1 MTRKVTYQQL
11 SKGKKMKFNYTI
23 KKAVRGEKGLI
34 DVPHSID
41 LTTETSAD
49 WAVEKGFVKFADMTL
64 APEIKIGC
72 RLTYQP
78 YMESK
83 SWTKKRNML
92 YVVCIDGKMV
102 KIGMTTTGLAQRW
115 SSYNNGTPAIRE
127 GKGSGSTTNYDVVQP
142 LIIAMEEG
150 RKVEWYCYPTPVKEY
165 KISAWGH
172 QDRITSKDVSWYESK
187 LLDIYKNEFGHKPHF
202 SQNG

>member
-1 MTRKVTYQQL
+1 
-11 SKGKKMKFNYTI
+11 MKFNYTI

-83 SWTKKRNML
+83 LSKRW
-92 YVVCIDGKMV
+92 
-102 KIGMTTTGLAQRW
+102 A
-115 SSYNNGTPAIRE
+115 SYNNGTPAIRE

-142 LIIAMEEG
+142 LIMAMEEG
-150 RKVEWYCYPTPVKEY
+150 RKVEWYCYETPVKEY